1 VSRKRTVKGT
11 VSRDSPRNGAHHKK
25 EMKPQRHPL
34 KFGKGN
40 AKLDDA
46 IFTFS
51 LPAGYTCPC
60 ARACLTMANR
70 KTGAI
75 ADGPET
81 QFRCY
86 AATLE
91 VRPVVRRAAWH
102 NLEALRSC
110 RSVEEMTQLILDSL
124 TPFAGFV
131 RIHVS
136 GDFFS
141 QDYFDA
147 WIAVAKERTQT
158 LFYTYTKSLPYWVAR
173 LGSIPRNFVLTAS
186 TGGQQDHL
194 IGAHG
199 LRYAQVVFS
208 EAESEQLGLPI
219 DHDDSHAMQPGGNF
233 ALLLHGTQPAD
244 TEAAR
249 AMTVLK
255 SKGWYGY
262 SRKAGVTSRR
272 FRLKVL

>member
-1 VSRKRTVKGT
+1 VSRKRTVKPT
-11 VSRDSPRNGAHHKK
+11 VSRDSPFNDK
-25 EMKPQRHPL
+25 EKVPRRKPL

-60 ARACLTMANR
+60 ARACLSMANR

-86 AATLE
+86 AATME
-91 VRPVVRRAAWH
+91 MRPVVRRAAWH
-102 NLEALRSC
+102 NLEALRAC
-110 RSVEEMTQLILDSL
+110 RSMEEMTRLILDSL

-158 LFYTYTKSLPYWVAR
+158 LFYAYTKSLPYWVAR

-194 IGAHG
+194 IEAHG

-208 EAESEQLGLPI
+208 EVEADQLGLPI
-219 DHDDSHAMQPGGNF
+219 DHDDSHAMQAGGNF
-233 ALLLHGTQPAD
+233 ALLIHGTQSAE
-244 TEAAR
+244 TEAAK
-249 AMTVLK
+249 AMSALK
-255 SKGWYGY
+255 SQGWYGY
-262 SRKAGVTSRR
+262 SRKTGVSTQGSG
-272 FRLKVL
+272 